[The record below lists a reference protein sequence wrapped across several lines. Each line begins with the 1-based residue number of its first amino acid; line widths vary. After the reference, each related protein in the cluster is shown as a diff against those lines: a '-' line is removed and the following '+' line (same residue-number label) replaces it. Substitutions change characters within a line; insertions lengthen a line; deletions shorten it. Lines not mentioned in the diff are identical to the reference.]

1 MSRIIAVLLWALFLG
16 QPAFADDQVKLAG
29 TWKLA
34 AFDIEFQDNGERRPT
49 YKAGAS
55 GYLIFMPEGRMMTVI
70 AANGRKPAKS
80 DQEAAAALR
89 TMFAY
94 SGMYRL
100 EGDKWITK
108 VDVSWNEAWTGTN
121 QVRHYKFDGPRLLV
135 VAAWQPSRNEPGR
148 KVRGILTWERDK

>member
-1 MSRIIAVLLWALFLG
+1 MSRIIAALLWALFLG
-16 QPAFADDQVKLAG
+16 QPAFADDQAMLTG
-29 TWKLA
+29 IWKLA
-34 AFDIEFQDNGERRPT
+34 AFDIEFQDNGERRPI

-55 GYLIFMPEGRMMTVI
+55 GYLIFMPEKRMMTVI

-80 DQEAAAALR
+80 DQEAAALLR

-94 SGMYRL
+94 SGTYRL

-108 VDVSWNEAWTGTN
+108 VDVSWNEVWTGTD
-121 QVRHYKFDGPRLLV
+121 QVRFYKFDGPRLAV

-148 KVRGILTWERDK
+148 NVRGILTWERGN